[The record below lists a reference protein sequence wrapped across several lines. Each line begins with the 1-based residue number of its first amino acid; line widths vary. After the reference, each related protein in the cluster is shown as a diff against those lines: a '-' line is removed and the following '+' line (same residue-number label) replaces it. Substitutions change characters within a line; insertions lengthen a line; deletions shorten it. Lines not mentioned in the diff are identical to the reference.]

1 MRYLSVMVLIF
12 SLFVLTWC
20 AEQLDQF
27 NDSVNTV
34 RESEEYQQVKQSVN
48 SWVKYVGDKANEFIE
63 NNTWARQVVDTANQT
78 FDRVAEETV
87 RIKEQAQETVK
98 DFWTKA
104 EEEAI
109 RQYEILKEET
119 KSSVKEVINKKVDD
133 AFDKIKTI

>member
-1 MRYLSVMVLIF
+1 MRYLSIMILIF

-133 AFDKIKTI
+133 AFDRI

>member
-1 MRYLSVMVLIF
+1 MVLIF

-133 AFDKIKTI
+133 AFDKI

>member
-1 MRYLSVMVLIF
+1 MRYLSIMILIF

-34 RESEEYQQVKQSVN
+34 RESEEYQQVKQGVN

-78 FDRVAEETV
+78 FNRVAEETV

-133 AFDKIKTI
+133 AFDKI

>member
-1 MRYLSVMVLIF
+1 MILIF

-133 AFDKIKTI
+133 AFDKI